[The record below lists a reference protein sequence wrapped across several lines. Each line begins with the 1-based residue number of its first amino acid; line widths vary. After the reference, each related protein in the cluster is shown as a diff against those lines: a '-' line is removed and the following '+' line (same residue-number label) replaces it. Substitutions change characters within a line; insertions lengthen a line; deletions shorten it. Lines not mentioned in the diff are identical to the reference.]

1 MHEAASGRRE
11 RAVVPELTSQER
23 LQPALLDRLTDDA
36 PDRKQEPP
44 EARVI
49 TASRLRAGVLRD
61 LSWLLNT
68 VRPRDSELPP
78 GHEFAAE
85 GVLWYGLPPMTGE
98 TLSTFDAVT
107 LKQSI
112 RETILRFEP
121 RVLKDSLEVEVYGS
135 PGRLE
140 SHNVIGLEIRGR
152 LWAQPVPL
160 EILLRTEINL
170 EDGTCEIREAG
181 RTLNPQTTGV

>member
-1 MHEAASGRRE
+1 M
-11 RAVVPELTSQER
+11 PELTSQER

-36 PDRKQEPP
+36 PDQKREPP
-44 EARVI
+44 DARVI

-61 LSWLLNT
+61 LSWLLNA
-68 VRPRDSELPP
+68 VRPSDRELPP
-78 GHEFAAE
+78 GLSYAADT
-85 GVLWYGLPPMTGE
+85 VLWYGLPPMTGE
-98 TLSTFDAVT
+98 TLSTFDVAT
-107 LKQSI
+107 LKQAI
-112 RETILRFEP
+112 RDAITRFEP
-121 RVLKDSLEVEVYGS
+121 RVLQDTLEIEVFGS

-140 SHNVIGLEIRGR
+140 SHNVVGLEIRGR

-181 RTLNPQTTGV
+181 RTLGPQATESAHGS

>member
-1 MHEAASGRRE
+1 M
-11 RAVVPELTSQER
+11 PELTSQER

-68 VRPRDSELPP
+68 VRPRDSELPA
-78 GHEFAAE
+78 GLTHAAE

-98 TLSTFDAVT
+98 TLSTVDAVA
-107 LKQSI
+107 LKQAI
-112 RETILRFEP
+112 RETIERFEP
-121 RVLKDSLEVEVYGS
+121 RLLKDTLEVEVFGS

-140 SHNVIGLEIRGR
+140 SHNIIGLEVRGR

-160 EILLRTEINL
+160 EILLRTEIDL
-170 EDGTCEIREAG
+170 EDGSCEVRETS
-181 RTLNPQTTGV
+181 RTLHPQAASGQHGS

>member
-1 MHEAASGRRE
+1 
-11 RAVVPELTSQER
+11 VPELTSQER

-68 VRPRDSELPP
+68 VRPRDSELPL
-78 GHEFAAE
+78 GHDHAAE
-85 GVLWYGLPPMTGE
+85 GVLWYGLPSMTGE

-112 RETILRFEP
+112 RDAILRFEP
-121 RVLKDSLEVEVYGS
+121 RVLKDSLEVDVYGS

-140 SHNVIGLEIRGR
+140 SHNVVGLEIRGQ

-181 RTLNPQTTGV
+181 RALNTPTTGVASGT

>member
-1 MHEAASGRRE
+1 
-11 RAVVPELTSQER
+11 VPELTSQER

-49 TASRLRAGVLRD
+49 TANRLRAGVLRD

-68 VRPRDSELPP
+68 VRPRDRELPP
-78 GHEFAAE
+78 GHEYAAE
-85 GVLWYGLPPMTGE
+85 AVLWYGLPPMTGE
-98 TLSTFDAVT
+98 TLSTLDAVT

-112 RETILRFEP
+112 REAILRFEP
-121 RVLKDSLEVEVYGS
+121 RVLKDTLEVDVFGS

-160 EILLRTEINL
+160 EILLRTEFNL
-170 EDGTCEIREAG
+170 EDGTCEVREASS
-181 RTLNPQTTGV
+181 TLSTQATDVANGP

>member
-1 MHEAASGRRE
+1 
-11 RAVVPELTSQER
+11 VPELTSQER
-23 LQPALLDRLTDDA
+23 LQPALLDRLTNDA
-36 PDRKQEPP
+36 PDREQESP
-44 EARVI
+44 EARVM
-49 TASRLRAGVLRD
+49 TSGQLRAGVLRD

-78 GHEFAAE
+78 GHDYASES
-85 GVLWYGLPPMTGE
+85 VLWYGLPPMTGE
-98 TLSTFDAVT
+98 TLSTIDAVT
-107 LKQSI
+107 LKQAI

-121 RVLKDSLEVEVYGS
+121 RVLKDTLEVDVFGS

-140 SHNVIGLEIRGR
+140 NHNVIGLEIRGR

-181 RTLNPQTTGV
+181 RTLSSPQASGEHGS